1 MNKPGRLCTA
11 LTYYATFRPPEFAP
25 TSSRGVGPTPQQTM
39 QYVDPTTIAPPVAPP
54 KKPPSKRS
62 GGGNGTATTSAETK
76 TSAAAAASAAANTG
90 GVTMDS
96 GIPNSYVRIN
106 ENSQKTFVCTVCG
119 KALARKDKLVIHMR
133 IHTGEKPYVCQ
144 LCSKS
149 FARRDKLVIHMNKM
163 KHHPPGEPPPVK
175 KDKPPS
181 KKRKSASATAAG
193 AAAANSAVSV
203 DNNKTVEPSSSQS
216 TSSSSSQITWTCELC
231 GHVFANRDEW
241 MTHCKGHLEEKMM
254 GLRQAGH
261 IMDHSKPSSS
271 SANHNL
277 DMLNG
282 GPLCPP
288 PYFHQHH
295 QMLPQA
301 RGPEPPFMGEH
312 HFCLACRQSFNNK
325 ADFMF
330 HVRSHFEPK
339 PLDMQRRPEDMSGG
353 QRSTDHSGG
362 SGSSGVGMSNSNGI
376 CQ

>member
-1 MNKPGRLCTA
+1 
-11 LTYYATFRPPEFAP
+11 
-25 TSSRGVGPTPQQTM
+25 
-39 QYVDPTTIAPPVAPP
+39 
-54 KKPPSKRS
+54 
-62 GGGNGTATTSAETK
+62 
-76 TSAAAAASAAANTG
+76 
-90 GVTMDS
+90 MDS

-181 KKRKSASATAAG
+181 KKRKSASAAATAAAE
-193 AAAANSAVSV
+193 AAAKA
-203 DNNKTVEPSSSQS
+203 VEPAVTHT
-216 TSSSSSQITWTCELC
+216 TSASQITWTCELC

-241 MTHCKGHLEEKMM
+241 MTHCKGHLDEKMM
-254 GLRQAGH
+254 GLRQQAGH
-261 IMDHSKPSSS
+261 IMDHTKPTPPT
-271 SANHNL
+271 NHNL

-295 QMLPQA
+295 QMLPQP

-353 QRSTDHSGG
+353 QRSASDHPGG
-362 SGSSGVGMSNSNGI
+362 SGSNPAGVGMSNSNGI